1 MYLKMTPL
9 LRIKYH
15 FFGIFTVE
23 ITCVLILL
31 SSSLSYCR
39 NTLPVKSCS
48 TVDVTRSHRPCC
60 CITSG
65 TESEG
70 AEERF
75 CVYVGDRVAA
85 TSSEQGLV

>member
-9 LRIKYH
+9 LRIKFH
-15 FFGIFTVE
+15 FFAIFTIE
-23 ITCVLILL
+23 ITCAYFAEQLTILL
-31 SSSLSYCR
+31 QKYPSPEISF
-39 NTLPVKSCS
+39 V
-48 TVDVTRSHRPCC
+48 VDVTRSHLTCC

-85 TSSEQGLV
+85 TFSEQGIV